1 MFNEEKTQYILP
13 YLSLVILPLYSVK
26 CFIAETFN
34 VLKVYIWFMC
44 LFPSK
49 IQMKTR
55 QKFDAGF

>member
-34 VLKVYIWFMC
+34 VLKSLNLVYVLISFKNTNED
-44 LFPSK
+44 PSK
-49 IQMKTR
+49 I
-55 QKFDAGF
+55 